1 MKSIKEAQ
9 ATFQAIEMFQLT
21 QPEKYNELLGQSKIC
36 ESNSNYKLMCEL
48 SELKWKFKSY
58 LETLPD
64 DEFKKIR
71 AITSAIKLTRK
82 CFYDLFLHESKH
94 AFLSQNKQLLVS
106 LINVLKDLESNN
118 KQRLNWVSGEL
129 LSKASTFER
138 EFLDIL
144 FSSSY
149 NIKTIFEYFNTRF
162 ENESS
167 FDLALGSLNEFLK
180 LHLGITTRKAEY
192 DQYDKARLESAQ
204 YNSWGKEC
212 RNIPPPQNRS

>member
-1 MKSIKEAQ
+1 MEIYLQ
-9 ATFQAIEMFQLT
+9 ARINLKAV
-21 QPEKYNELLGQSKIC
+21 ELLKFEKPELYEEFLDQSKLC
-36 ESNSNYKLMCEL
+36 EIFSDHKIIIKLHDL
-48 SELKWKFKSY
+48 QWNLDKY
-58 LETLPD
+58 LEKEVPN
-64 DEFKKIR
+64 DEIR
-71 AITSAIKLTRK
+71 KYKAILALNQLIPK
-82 CFYDLFLHESKH
+82 CFYELSNIQKKVCSENENLFI
-94 AFLSQNKQLLVS
+94 S
-106 LINVLKDLESNN
+106 LIDVLKDLESNN
-118 KQRLNWVSGEL
+118 KQRLNWVRGEL

-162 ENESS
+162 ENKSS

-180 LHLGITTRKAEY
+180 LHLGIITRKAEY